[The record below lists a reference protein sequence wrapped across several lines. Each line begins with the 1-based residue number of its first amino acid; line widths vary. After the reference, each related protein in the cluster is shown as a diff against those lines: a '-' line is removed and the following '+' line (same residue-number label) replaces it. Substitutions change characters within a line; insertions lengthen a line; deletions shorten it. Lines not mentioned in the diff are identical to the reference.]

1 MNNQGRHNMNFDY
14 EIIYYR
20 TPPPTQA
27 PDQEIEQA
35 LESALEAGYRHIDCA
50 PVYQNEPAIGRVLR
64 RWLDAGRVQRA
75 DLYIVTKLPPTG
87 NRAASVET
95 CLRASLRDLQL
106 DYVDMYLIHT
116 PFAVP
121 ETGGGDFKRNANGDV
136 VLDADTDHVATWRK
150 LEQMVGLG
158 LCRSIGVSNF
168 NRAQLERLLAAATIK
183 PANLQIEC
191 HIYLQQHELVDVCR
205 ANGVVVTAYSPLG
218 SKGIEALNKM
228 AGIQ

>member
-1 MNNQGRHNMNFDY
+1 M
-14 EIIYYR
+14 
-20 TPPPTQA
+20 
-27 PDQEIEQA
+27 
-35 LESALEAGYRHIDCA
+35 
-50 PVYQNEPAIGRVLR
+50 
-64 RWLDAGRVQRA
+64 QRA
-75 DLYIVTKLPPTG
+75 DLYIVTKLPVQG
-87 NRAASVET
+87 NRAECVEEN
-95 CLRASLRDLQL
+95 LRASLRDLQL

-121 ETGGGDFKRNANGDV
+121 AMVAGDFQRHANGDL
-136 VLDADTDHVATWRK
+136 VLDAHTDHVATWRK

-205 ANGVVVTAYSPLG
+205 ANGVVVTAYAPLG

-228 AGIQ
+228 AGIE